1 MGSKVGWVAQPVRVA
16 YALTSGGGWSK
27 LNPNFLA
34 VILIYSLMVSDVEE
48 KTYEFGMLRML
59 GLEKQSLIFL
69 MISEGLLFG
78 MLGLSIGILFAY
90 LLNTLVGYLF
100 FISSE
105 IMSSY
110 DLDGSALAL
119 GISLGLLIPLIS
131 NYLPIRRA
139 LSKTLRD
146 SLDMYHRAVNGVV
159 ITVMKLEKMGISP
172 G

>member
-1 MGSKVGWVAQPVRVA
+1 MGIKVGWVGSKVGWVAQPVRVA

-78 MLGLSIGILFAY
+78 ILGLSIGILFAY
-90 LLNTLVGYLF
+90 LLNTLVGTYSLF
-100 FISSE
+100 RRKLCPFMIL
-105 IMSSY
+105 MV
-110 DLDGSALAL
+110 AL
-119 GISLGLLIPLIS
+119 LLS
-131 NYLPIRRA
+131 
-139 LSKTLRD
+139 
-146 SLDMYHRAVNGVV
+146 G
-159 ITVMKLEKMGISP
+159 
-172 G
+172 